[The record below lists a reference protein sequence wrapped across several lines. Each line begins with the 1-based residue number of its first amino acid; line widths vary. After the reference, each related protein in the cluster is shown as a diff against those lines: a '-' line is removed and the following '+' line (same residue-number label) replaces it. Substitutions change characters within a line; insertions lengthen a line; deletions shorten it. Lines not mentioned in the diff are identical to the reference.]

1 MFQLLILMR
10 VTTTYQKLSDSEIKS
25 EVSKLQGWKIVN
37 GKLSKSFQ
45 FKNFVEVFSFMTKVA
60 TEAEEMNHYREWF
73 NVYNKLTINLVTH
86 DVDGII
92 NYDVIS
98 NCH

>member
-1 MFQLLILMR
+1 
-10 VTTTYQKLSDSEIKS
+10 
-25 EVSKLQGWKIVN
+25 
-37 GKLSKSFQ
+37 
-45 FKNFVEVFSFMTKVA
+45 MTKVA
-60 TEAEEMNHYREWF
+60 TEAEEMNHYPEWF

-92 NYDVIS
+92 NYDVIG